1 MHASIRKYRTSD
13 ALEVGRR
20 ASDPSTGFPP
30 VARQITGFQ
39 AWYLIDGG
47 DGTLTTVTI
56 CDDES
61 GVDQS
66 VAKAREWV
74 GDNAADLVEGSPDVT
89 NGKVEAQA

>member
-1 MHASIRKYRTSD
+1 MHASIRQYRSSD
-13 ALEVGRR
+13 AAEVGRR
-20 ASDPSTGFPP
+20 ANDPSTGFPP

-39 AWYLIDGG
+39 AWYLIDSG

-66 VAKAREWV
+66 VEKAREWV